1 MTRGSSAGYDRHIT
15 IFSPEGRIYQ
25 VEYAFKAANAV
36 NLTAVGVC
44 VGDTAVIAVQ
54 RRIPDK
60 LIDSSSVKNIFKLSQ
75 TISCTILGIPPDCK
89 FQATRARAEAAQW
102 KYENGFDMPISILSR
117 KMADINQYYTQV
129 AEMRSLGTMMM
140 TISYDDENG
149 PQIFIIDPAG
159 YYRSVRGFGIG
170 TKQQQ
175 VNNFMEKKF
184 KKKTEYTSDEAIDLA
199 LEALQ
204 QALGMDLKAEEV
216 EIIYVDKDNQTVKQM
231 MNNEIEEHLTAIEE
245 RD

>member
-25 VEYAFKAANAV
+25 VEYAFKAANSV

-44 VGDTAVIAVQ
+44 VEDAAVIVVQ

-60 LIDSSSVKNIFKLSQ
+60 LINPNSVKNVYKLSP
-75 TISCTILGIPPDCK
+75 TVSCTVLGIAPDCK
-89 FQATRARAEAAQW
+89 FQVNRARAEAAQW
-102 KYENGFDMPISILSR
+102 KYHNGYDMPISILAR

-140 TISYDDENG
+140 MLSYDDESG
-149 PQIFIIDPAG
+149 PQVFMIDPAG

-175 VNNFMEKKF
+175 VNSFMEKKF
-184 KKKTEYTSDEAIDLA
+184 KKKTQFTSNEAIDLA

-204 QALGMDLKAEEV
+204 HALGMDIRAGEV
-216 EIIYVDKDNQTVKQM
+216 EVIYVDRNNQKIKQM
-231 MNNEIEEHLTAIEE
+231 TNEEIEEHLTAIEE